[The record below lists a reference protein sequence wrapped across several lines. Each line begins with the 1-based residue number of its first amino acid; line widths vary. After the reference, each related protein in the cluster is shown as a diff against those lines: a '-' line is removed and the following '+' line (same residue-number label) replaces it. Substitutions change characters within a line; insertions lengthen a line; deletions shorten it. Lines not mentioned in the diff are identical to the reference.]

1 MLLLVMMKWSYICL
15 QMLYSVGFATGEGVI
30 VVGGFYN
37 KVARES
43 SFAKMSLGT
52 LPKAAF
58 PVPNQN
64 LKVVKEFVE
73 ALRVSQ
79 HKAIYDCF
87 RYYNAQGGRV
97 LTLQFGAQVKSPH
110 LMLRV
115 ALLMPLKKPL

>member
-1 MLLLVMMKWSYICL
+1 MSYNVIKCL
-15 QMLYSVGFATGEGVI
+15 PMLYSVGFATGEGVI

-97 LTLQFGAQVKSPH
+97 LTLQFGAQVKFPH
-110 LMLRV
+110 ILRFRSRRRRRY
-115 ALLMPLKKPL
+115 

>member
-37 KVARES
+37 KAARES

-110 LMLRV
+110 IMLRF
-115 ALLMPLKKPL
+115 

>member
-1 MLLLVMMKWSYICL
+1 MLLLVMIKWSYICL

-52 LPKAAF
+52 LPKASF

-87 RYYNAQGGRV
+87 RYYNNAQGGIV

-110 LMLRV
+110 LMLRF
-115 ALLMPLKKPL
+115 